1 MHFLC
6 NDKWEKKK
14 KTEIKDANAVHLHV
28 WFHFFAGSNSSP
40 SKPPY
45 TRYPEWVT
53 DVDGL
58 MSTKCAV
65 CWEALRDVVCNPGTL
80 WLVCWCQLSER
91 RWRPG
96 PHCRRSLSDAGVSC
110 SCLVWCWSAPWPAL
124 RELVTAWGSG
134 MKAHSAQELIDT
146 SRMCGNKCLNNI
158 NRLPKVLMRKWCK
171 RLYWEHLAQMN
182 SCKWVWCKTIGVVH

>member
-1 MHFLC
+1 MLYTTVSGFIPSQVPTHRRQNRL
-6 NDKWEKKK
+6 
-14 KTEIKDANAVHLHV
+14 
-28 WFHFFAGSNSSP
+28 GSL
-40 SKPPY
+40 Y

-96 PHCRRSLSDAGVSC
+96 PHCRRSLSYAGVSC

-134 MKAHSAQELIDT
+134 MKARSAQELID
-146 SRMCGNKCLNNI
+146 SLRMCGNKCLSNI
-158 NRLPKVLMRKWCK
+158 NRFQEVLMRKWCK
-171 RLYWEHLAQMN
+171 CLYWEHLTQMN
-182 SCKWVWCKTIGVVH
+182 SCKWVWGKTSRHYATVFSIGGH